1 MTANII
7 RIIIVFLFM
16 AAGGTLF
23 AGLDWAIWLGI
34 LVGLAIGVLIV
45 AVEISAREFSIR
57 KFSAIVIG
65 LVLGVLASYVITA
78 ILDKALPETIYGSTE
93 VIEQPDVSSGD
104 QTDAVTVAAG
114 TRTTASKVKAVI
126 DILVTMCCVYL
137 GVGLALKG
145 EKHFNLLLPQT
156 TALGKEV
163 KLSNIIVDTS
173 VIIDGRI
180 ADIVETG
187 FVEGTLIIP
196 RFVLKEL
203 QLIADSSDPLKRTR
217 GRRGLDILNRIQKDP
232 NIHVNIHETDFPEI
246 PEVDTK
252 LVKLAKTLGGKVF
265 TNDYNLN
272 KVAEFQQVRVLNV
285 NDLANALKPVILPGE
300 TMVIRIVREGKEMG
314 QGVAYLDDGTMV
326 VVNNGKDRIGQ
337 KLEVAVTSVLQT
349 SAGRMIFAE
358 IKGPA

>member
-1 MTANII
+1 MTANVI
-7 RIIIVFLFM
+7 RLIIIFFFM

-23 AGLDWAIWLGI
+23 ATATPGYHYGLGI
-34 LVGLAIGVLIV
+34 LLGLIIGAVVVLI
-45 AVEISAREFSIR
+45 EISAKEFSIR
-57 KFSAIVIG
+57 KFSAVVIG
-65 LVLGVLASYVITA
+65 LALGALASYVIIA
-78 ILDKALPETIYGSTE
+78 IIDKALPETIYGNNPN
-93 VIEQPDVSSGD
+93 VKKAIDVFI
-104 QTDAVTVAAG
+104 T
-114 TRTTASKVKAVI
+114 
-126 DILVTMCCVYL
+126 LVFVYL
-137 GVGLALKG
+137 SVALTLKG
-145 EKHFNLLLPQT
+145 EKHFNLLLPQSSAIDGGGGST
-156 TALGKEV
+156 T
-163 KLSNIIVDTS
+163 NIIVDTS

-187 FVEGTLIIP
+187 FVEGVLVIP

-232 NIHVNIHETDFPEI
+232 HINVNIHETDFPEI
-246 PEVDTK
+246 PEVDSK
-252 LVKLAKTLGGKVF
+252 LVKLAKLLNGKVF

-272 KVAEFQQVRVLNV
+272 KVAEFQQVKVLNI

-300 TMVIRIVREGKEMG
+300 TMVIRIVREGKELG

-326 VVNNGKDRIGQ
+326 VVNAGKDRIGQ

-358 IKGPA
+358 IRGPA

>member
-1 MTANII
+1 MTANVL
-7 RIIIVFLFM
+7 RLIIVFFFM

-23 AGLDWAIWLGI
+23 ASLALSIFLGI
-34 LVGLAIGVLIV
+34 VLGLAVGGLIV
-45 AVEISAREFSIR
+45 FIEISAKEFSIR

-65 LVLGVLASYVITA
+65 LALGALASWVIIA
-78 ILDKALPETIYGSTE
+78 ILDNALPETFYGETHPGAE
-93 VIEQPDVSSGD
+93 PDKTLSPD
-104 QTDAVTVAAG
+104 ETAKK
-114 TRTTASKVKAVI
+114 TTAANVKKAI
-126 DILVTMCCVYL
+126 DVFVTMICVYL
-137 GVGLALKG
+137 GVALALKG
-145 EKHFNLLLPQT
+145 EKHFNLLLPQSSVPEKGNGSAT
-156 TALGKEV
+156 
-163 KLSNIIVDTS
+163 NIIVDTS

-187 FVEGTLIIP
+187 FIEGILVIP

-232 NIHVNIHETDFPEI
+232 HIHVNIHETDFPET
-246 PEVDTK
+246 PEVDSK
-252 LVKLAKTLGGKVF
+252 LVKLAKLLGGKVF

-272 KVAEFQQVRVLNV
+272 KVAEFQQIKVLNV

-300 TMVIRIVREGKEMG
+300 TMVIRIVREGKELG

-326 VVNNGKDRIGQ
+326 VVNSGKDRIGQ

-358 IKGPA
+358 IRGPA

>member
-1 MTANII
+1 MTANVM
-7 RIIIVFLFM
+7 RLIIVLFFM

-23 AGLDWAIWLGI
+23 ASLDFNPWLGI
-34 LVGLAIGVLIV
+34 LLGLGIGVLIV
-45 AVEISAREFSIR
+45 FIEISAKEFSIR

-65 LVLGVLASYVITA
+65 LALGALASYVIIA
-78 ILDKALPETIYGSTE
+78 ILDKALPETFYGSTTVTQE
-93 VIEQPDVSSGD
+93 PGKSLTPDE
-104 QTDAVTVAAG
+104 AKKVTAANV
-114 TRTTASKVKAVI
+114 KKAV
-126 DILVTMCCVYL
+126 DVFVTMVCVYL
-137 GVGLALKG
+137 GVALALKG
-145 EKHFNLLLPQT
+145 EKHFNLLLPQSSAIEGGGDST
-156 TALGKEV
+156 LH
-163 KLSNIIVDTS
+163 IIVDTS

-187 FVEGTLIIP
+187 FIEGILVIP

-232 NIHVNIHETDFPEI
+232 HINVNIHETDFPEI
-246 PEVDTK
+246 PEVDSK
-252 LVKLAKTLGGKVF
+252 LVKLAKLLNGKVF

-272 KVAEFQQVRVLNV
+272 KVAEFQQVKVLNI

-300 TMVIRIVREGKEMG
+300 TMVIRIVREGKELG

-326 VVNNGKDRIGQ
+326 VVNSGKDRIGQ

-358 IKGPA
+358 IRGPA

>member
-1 MTANII
+1 MTANVV
-7 RIIIVFLFM
+7 RLIIVLFFM

-23 AGLDWAIWLGI
+23 ASLDFNPWLGI
-34 LVGLAIGVLIV
+34 LLGLGIGLLIIFIEV
-45 AVEISAREFSIR
+45 SAKEFSIR
-57 KFSAIVIG
+57 KFSAVVIG
-65 LVLGVLASYVITA
+65 LALGALASYVIIA
-78 ILDKALPETIYGSTE
+78 ILDKALPETIYGVTTQTLE
-93 VIEQPDVSSGD
+93 PGKTLTLEEQ
-104 QTDAVTVAAG
+104 AKI
-114 TRTTASKVKAVI
+114 TTAANIKKAV
-126 DILVTMCCVYL
+126 DVFVTMVCVYL
-137 GVGLALKG
+137 GVALALKG
-145 EKHFNLLLPQT
+145 EKHFNLLLPQSSAPEGGGGST
-156 TALGKEV
+156 M
-163 KLSNIIVDTS
+163 NIIVDTS

-187 FVEGTLIIP
+187 FIEGILVIP

-232 NIHVNIHETDFPEI
+232 HINVNIHETDFPEI
-246 PEVDTK
+246 PEVDSK
-252 LVKLAKTLGGKVF
+252 LVKLAKLLNGKVF

-272 KVAEFQQVRVLNV
+272 KVAEFQQVKVLNI

-300 TMVIRIVREGKEMG
+300 TMVIRIVREGKELG

-326 VVNNGKDRIGQ
+326 VVNSGKDRIGQ

-358 IKGPA
+358 IRGPA